1 MLSPLTKKIEHAV
14 IKWIGVDRFLPL
26 QIDITNACNLRCTHC
41 YHAHHQNNGAIELA
55 DWINVLDQY
64 DGLISRLGYKPYVI
78 ICGGEPFLSKH
89 FEPILRNLLERKS
102 SYRLSILTNGTIVD
116 QAKLALLKQFEDLT
130 VQVSL
135 DGPTEEKHDAVRGK
149 GNFARALK
157 GIEVFRQNGIAVH
170 LSAVLSKRSS
180 QVIGDFF
187 DLAKSLNVNG
197 MGFARLIV
205 QGYAEKLVSEN
216 EDRPLEP
223 LELRDSFRAIVREAA
238 RAGVKTSTNF
248 PLFHLIHPGLG
259 RDGKFWQGIVI
270 DYKGNYLASS
280 RSRLVLG
287 HALRDGMEKIFLH
300 HPLLKQLRKREIKVC
315 GTCPHFAVCGGDRN
329 AAYAS
334 SGDFLGAD
342 PGCWFQLK
350 QTQTA

>member
-1 MLSPLTKKIEHAV
+1 MLSPLTKKIERTV

-41 YHAHHQNNGAIELA
+41 YHSHHQNSGAIELE

-64 DGLISRLGYKPYVI
+64 DALISRLGFKPYVI

-116 QAKLALLKQFEDLT
+116 EKKLALLKQFRDLT

-135 DGPTEEKHDAVRGK
+135 DGPTAEKHDAVRGK

-157 GIEVFRQNGIAVH
+157 GISLFRHNGIAVH

-205 QGYAEKLVSEN
+205 QGHAEKLVSEN
-216 EDRPLEP
+216 EDRTLER
-223 LELRDSFRAIVREAA
+223 LELRDAFRAIIREAA
-238 RAGVKTSTNF
+238 RTGVKTSTNF

-300 HPLLKQLRKREIKVC
+300 HPLLKQLRNREIKVC
-315 GTCPHFAVCGGDRN
+315 GTCPHLTMCGGDRN

-342 PGCWFQLK
+342 PGCWLQHK